1 MVSCSFSECMPFLS
15 SSTNRLRLPTSLV
28 LLGIFLIASLLT
40 LAQVNL
46 KYRMLTGYTVSK
58 EAALN
63 KSKPT
68 LFVFEQPETFGQVF
82 QPAAPGSGRYDRSR
96 TGGPAEPAPNF
107 TREMLIGVAIPPTKT
122 PPKISISKVFVQ
134 DSTLTVRFI
143 SIVDT
148 TASKNSQ
155 SFTSQPTL
163 VLAIPKQ
170 RVLSTRLIENGKVV
184 QTIKKRESTE

>member
-1 MVSCSFSECMPFLS
+1 MVPCSFSECMPFLS
-15 SSTNRLRLPTSLV
+15 SSINRLRLPTSLV

-82 QPAAPGSGRYDRSR
+82 QPAEPGSGHSDRSR
-96 TGGPAEPAPNF
+96 AAEPAPNF
-107 TREMLIGVAIPPTKT
+107 TREMLIGVVIPPTRT
-122 PPKISISKVFVQ
+122 PPRLSISKVFVQ

-143 SIVDT
+143 SIADT
-148 TASKNSQ
+148 TAAKNPQ
-155 SFTSQPTL
+155 SITSQPTL

-184 QTIKKRESTE
+184 QTIKKRESAE